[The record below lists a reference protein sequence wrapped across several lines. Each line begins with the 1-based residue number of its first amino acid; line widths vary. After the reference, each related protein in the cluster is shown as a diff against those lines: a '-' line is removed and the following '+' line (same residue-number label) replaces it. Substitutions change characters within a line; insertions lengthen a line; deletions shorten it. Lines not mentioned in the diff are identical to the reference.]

1 MEDRATLRISSQH
14 IANWLHHGICS
25 KKQVLEI
32 LKKMARI
39 VDNQNIK
46 DPALKGHAPY
56 QAMSGNFDKSVAFKA
71 ACELVFHG
79 RIQPSGYTEPI
90 LHLNRLIK
98 KN

>member
-1 MEDRATLRISSQH
+1 MQQKTSFRNYE
-14 IANWLHHGICS
+14 
-25 KKQVLEI
+25 
-32 LKKMARI
+32 KMARV

-56 QAMSGNFDKSVAFKA
+56 QTMSGNFDKSIAFKA
-71 ACELVFHG
+71 ACELIFHG

-90 LHLNRLIK
+90 LHLNRLLK

>member
-14 IANWLHHGICS
+14 LANWIHHGICS

-32 LKKMARI
+32 MKKMARI
-39 VDNQNIK
+39 VDKQNK
-46 DPALKGHAPY
+46 NDKLY
-56 QAMSGNFDKSVAFKA
+56 QKMSPDFDKSVAFKA

-79 RIQPSGYTEPI
+79 RKQPSGYTEPL

>member
-1 MEDRATLRISSQH
+1 M
-14 IANWLHHGICS
+14 
-25 KKQVLEI
+25 
-32 LKKMARI
+32 KKMATV

-56 QAMSGNFDKSVAFKA
+56 QAMMDNFDKSIAFKA

-79 RIQPSGYTEPI
+79 RTQPSGYTEPI
-90 LHLNRLIK
+90 LHLNRLLK